1 MKLPTRVKRK
11 VSGRKMP
18 RGTGVVMAAAGG
30 AAVAAAAIL
39 KGREAAQKAAT
50 LVLERAERKDRP

>member
-11 VSGRKMP
+11 VSGRKLP
-18 RGTGVVMAAAGG
+18 RGTGVVVAAVGG

-39 KGREAAQKAAT
+39 KGQEAAQKAAT
-50 LVLERAERKDRP
+50 LVLERAGRGEG